1 MSRRRFIWQ
10 KAQAQSGLPEGYT
23 AVEYIQTSGSQRI
36 DTGVKASASI
46 GMSADFCFDTVSY
59 NQNLAQ
65 VYEPYEKPP
74 YELMVLVVSSWGSP
88 DGAAWFVCSYLNT
101 SQYFKKADTDRH
113 MYHFNADGQYTVEM
127 DGIQY
132 KKADSSQTTFPADA
146 RNLYLFVRNSPSI
159 DGGAHM
165 KLYSCAIYDDGRKIR
180 DFKPCLDADGVPC
193 LYDLISKTAFYN
205 QGTGSFTWG

>member
-36 DTGVKASASI
+36 DTGVKSSASI
-46 GMSADFCFDTVSY
+46 GMSADFCLVDASII
-59 NQNLAQ
+59 QNLTT
-65 VYEPYEKPP
+65 VYDPYKN
-74 YELMVLVVSSWGSP
+74 YQLMVLAASSYGSP
-88 DGAAWFVCSYLNT
+88 DGAVWFVCGYGAI
-101 SQYFKKADTDRH
+101 QYFKKADTDRH
-113 MYHFNADGQYTVEM
+113 VYHFNADGQYTVEM

-132 KKADSSQTTFPADA
+132 KKADPSQTTFPADTL
-146 RNLYLFVRNSPSI
+146 NLYLFVRNASFF
-159 DGGAHM
+159 DGYARM
-165 KLYSCAIYDDGRKIR
+165 KLYSCAMYDGGRKIR

-205 QGTGSFTWG
+205 KGTGSFTWG

>member
-1 MSRRRFIWQ
+1 MNRRRLMWE
-10 KAQAQSGLPEGYT
+10 KAQSGLPDGYT

-36 DTGVKASASI
+36 DTGVKSSASI
-46 GMSADFCFDTVSY
+46 GLSADFCLVDARS

-65 VYEPYEKPP
+65 AYDGSGKYYQLLV
-74 YELMVLVVSSWGSP
+74 LMASSWGSP
-88 DGAAWFVCSYLNT
+88 DGTVWFLYGYLNT

-113 MYHFNADGQYTVEM
+113 VYHFNADGQYTVEM

-132 KKADSSQTTFPADA
+132 AKANPSQTTFPADA
-146 RNLYLFVRNSPSI
+146 RNLYLFARNSPSV
-159 DGGAHM
+159 DGYARM
-165 KLYSCAIYDDGRKIR
+165 KLYSCAIYDGGRKIR

-205 QGTGSFTWG
+205 QGSGSFTWG

>member
-1 MSRRRFIWQ
+1 MTRRRQ
-10 KAQAQSGLPEGYT
+10 MMLKKSSGGLPEGFT

-46 GMSADFCFDTVSY
+46 GMSADFCFTDAHN

-65 VYEPYEKPP
+65 AYSAPKNYL
-74 YELMVLVVSSWGSP
+74 LMVLALSSWQSP
-88 DGAAWFVCSYLNT
+88 DGAVWFVHSYLDT
-101 SQYFKKADTDRH
+101 TQYFKKADTDRH
-113 MYHFNADGQYTVEM
+113 VYHFNADGQYTVEM

-132 KKADSSQTTFPADA
+132 AKADPSKTTFPEDA
-146 RNLYLFVRNSPSI
+146 LNLWLFVRNSPSV
-159 DGGAHM
+159 DGYARM
-165 KLYSCAIYDDGRKIR
+165 KLYSCAMYDGGRKIR

-205 QGTGSFTWG
+205 QGSGSFTWG

>member
-1 MSRRRFIWQ
+1 MRRRLMAFE
-10 KAQAQSGLPEGYT
+10 KSGGGLPEGYT

-46 GMSADFCFDTVSY
+46 GLSADFCFTDART

-65 VYEPYEKPP
+65 VYDGSGKY
-74 YELMVLVVSSWGSP
+74 YQLMVLMLSSWGSP
-88 DGAAWFVCSYLNT
+88 DGSLWFLYGYRNT
-101 SQYFKKADTDRH
+101 NQYFKKADTDRH
-113 MYHFNADGQYTVEM
+113 IYHFNADGQYTVEM

-132 KKADSSQTTFPADA
+132 AKADPSQTTFPANA
-146 RNLYLFVRNSPSI
+146 RNLYLFARNSPSV
-159 DGGAHM
+159 DGYARM
-165 KLYSCAIYDDGRKIR
+165 KLYSCAMYDGGRKIR

-205 QGTGSFTWG
+205 QGSGSFTWG

>member
-1 MSRRRFIWQ
+1 MNRRRFIWQ
-10 KAQAQSGLPEGYT
+10 KAQAQSGLPDGYT

-46 GMSADFCFDTVSY
+46 GMSADFCLVDASII
-59 NQNLAQ
+59 QNLTT
-65 VYEPYEKPP
+65 VYDPYKN
-74 YELMVLVVSSWGSP
+74 YQLMVLAASSYGSP
-88 DGAAWFVCSYLNT
+88 DGAVWFVCGYSAI
-101 SQYFKKADTDRH
+101 QYFKKADTNRH
-113 MYHFNADGQYTVEM
+113 IYYFNADGQYTVEM

-132 KKADSSQTTFPADA
+132 KKADPSQTTFPADTL
-146 RNLYLFVRNSPSI
+146 NLYLFVRNATFF
-159 DGGAHM
+159 DGYARM

-180 DFKPCLDADGVPC
+180 DFKPCLDVDGVPC